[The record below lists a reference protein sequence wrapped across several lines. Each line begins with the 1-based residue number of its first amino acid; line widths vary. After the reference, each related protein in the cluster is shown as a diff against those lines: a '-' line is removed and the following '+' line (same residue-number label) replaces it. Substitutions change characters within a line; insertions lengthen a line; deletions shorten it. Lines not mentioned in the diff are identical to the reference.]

1 MQHKRAQYFPLNNTG
16 NEVLFFADIP
26 FTLSSDTE
34 ERRREEDVLN
44 QWLLPSMTGVL
55 SFPFSS
61 PPLGGSRVM
70 SCGSIT
76 KHQLYISRCSSS
88 PSSSPSIRPD
98 YTSNGSLS
106 QQPPTVMESCS
117 GEHPLL
123 CTSAPPPSTPFL
135 SLLLRFKHTS
145 AHKLISFNVH
155 FCRKMF
161 AHWIQTKRREHR
173 SKGVSVHRPQPSR
186 SHNKTL

>member
-1 MQHKRAQYFPLNNTG
+1 
-16 NEVLFFADIP
+16 
-26 FTLSSDTE
+26 
-34 ERRREEDVLN
+34 
-44 QWLLPSMTGVL
+44 MTGVL

-61 PPLGGSRVM
+61 PPLGGLRVM

-123 CTSAPPPSTPFL
+123 CTSAPPLPSSHSFSVLNTQAHTNLFL
-135 SLLLRFKHTS
+135 LMFIFAGRCLHIEYRQKEESIVPKAFQFIVPNLPVPTIKRFS
-145 AHKLISFNVH
+145 N
-155 FCRKMF
+155 R
-161 AHWIQTKRREHR
+161 
-173 SKGVSVHRPQPSR
+173 
-186 SHNKTL
+186 